1 LSHFAAPRVIVTP
14 GRCVIASPPV
24 CVTERGGE
32 GGAGGTRRRRRR
44 AASALLRATAYA
56 RRSVLPPPVERARH
70 PWTLRLTVAFRFAR
84 GFQRRVLEDRVPQ
97 RASALAFSTLL
108 SVVPILAVMFAVLS
122 RFGGTDGALN
132 LVHTLAERYFPRAT
146 DEATEVLLGLV
157 TRSEIATAGLVG
169 ILFTLPVMTSIVREA
184 ETALT
189 DIFRVP
195 PLPTVSWRFLA
206 HAGLTLGAP
215 VLAVVG
221 ARYLPH
227 FAAGGA
233 LRVIDTHLLPLLGSA
248 GILVLLYRHL
258 PSAGVPWRW
267 ALLGAFTA
275 ALLLEAGKL
284 GFSLYVTH
292 LGRGM
297 HLVWGAV
304 AFVPIL
310 LVWLWVTWVFVL
322 LGAEVAA
329 AAHELDVRL
338 DGQRGGGGEDG
349 RPTLRAR
356 SPMWGVRQR
365 LRRKVALRAA
375 RAAARAEE
383 V

>member
-1 LSHFAAPRVIVTP
+1 V
-14 GRCVIASPPV
+14 
-24 CVTERGGE
+24 
-32 GGAGGTRRRRRR
+32 
-44 AASALLRATAYA
+44 LRATAYA

-84 GFQRRVLEDRVPQ
+84 GLQRRVLEDRVPQ

-108 SVVPILAVMFAVLS
+108 SVVPILAVWFAVLS
-122 RFGGTDGALN
+122 RFGGTEGALS
-132 LVHTLAERYFPRAT
+132 LVHALSERYFPRAT
-146 DEATEVLLGLV
+146 DEAIEAVLGLV
-157 TRSEIATAGLVG
+157 TRSEIATAGLLG
-169 ILFTLPVMTSIVREA
+169 IVFTLPVMTSILRDA
-184 ETALT
+184 ESALA

-195 PLPTVSWRFLA
+195 PLPFFSWRFVV
-206 HAGLTLGAP
+206 HAGLTVGAP
-215 VLAVVG
+215 VLAVFG

-227 FAAGGA
+227 FAGSGA
-233 LRVIDTHLLPLLGSA
+233 LRIVDTHLLPLLGST
-248 GILVLLYRHL
+248 GILFLLYMYL
-258 PSAGVPWRW
+258 PSAEVPRSW

-292 LGRGM
+292 LSRGT

-310 LVWLWVTWVFVL
+310 LVWLWVTWLFVL

-329 AAHELDVRL
+329 AAHDLDTRL
-338 DGQRGGGGEDG
+338 DDQRGAGDDGG
-349 RPTLRAR
+349 RRALRGR
-356 SPMWGVRQR
+356 SPMWGPRER

-375 RAAARAEE
+375 RAAARSGAA
-383 V
+383 

>member
-1 LSHFAAPRVIVTP
+1 MTP
-14 GRCVIASPPV
+14 GPCVVASRPV
-24 CVTERGGE
+24 CVTERGVE

-44 AASALLRATAYA
+44 PAAALLRATAYA
-56 RRSVLPPPVERARH
+56 RRSVLPPPVERVRH

-84 GFQRRVLEDRVPQ
+84 GFQRRILEDRVPQ

-108 SVVPILAVMFAVLS
+108 SVVPILAVSFAVLS
-122 RFGGTDGALN
+122 RFGGTEGALA
-132 LVHTLAERYFPRAT
+132 LVHTLAERYFPRVT
-146 DEATEVLLGLV
+146 DQATEALLGLV
-157 TRSEIATAGLVG
+157 TRSEIAAAGLLG

-195 PLPTVSWRFLA
+195 PLPTVSWRFLV

-215 VLAVVG
+215 VIAVVG

-227 FAAGGA
+227 FAAGGP
-233 LRVIDTHLLPLLGSA
+233 LRVVDTHLLPLLGSA

-258 PSAGVPWRW
+258 PSADVPWRW
-267 ALLGAFTA
+267 VMLGAFTA

-310 LVWLWVTWVFVL
+310 LLWLWVTWVFVL

-338 DGQRGGGGEDG
+338 DGQRGPDDDGTRGE
-349 RPTLRAR
+349 LRR
-356 SPMWGVRQR
+356 RVPMWGPRQR
-365 LRRKVALRAA
+365 LRRKVALRVLAA
-375 RAAARAEE
+375 RGPRDRA
-383 V
+383 